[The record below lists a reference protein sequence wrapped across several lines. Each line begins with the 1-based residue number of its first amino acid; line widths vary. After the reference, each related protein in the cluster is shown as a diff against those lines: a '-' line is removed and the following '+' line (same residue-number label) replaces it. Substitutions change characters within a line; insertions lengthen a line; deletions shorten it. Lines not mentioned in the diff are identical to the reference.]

1 MLWWL
6 ASGASVRCFRS
17 TPCPSLKG
25 WGDNTQKKIT
35 MKKEKPK
42 SEVTSH
48 LTNREGQGVGLLSH
62 YYEGKIEAGC
72 DEAGRGCLAGSVYAA
87 AVILP
92 DGYQNELLNDSKQL
106 TEKRRYAL
114 RETIERDAVAWAVGI
129 VTPEEID
136 KINIL
141 NASILAMHRA
151 LDQLKVRPEA
161 IIVDGNRFKPYR
173 PVVNGSA
180 VNIPYTTIVKGDGK
194 YLSIAAA
201 SILAK
206 TYRDDYMNQL
216 AEEYPQYDWR
226 SNKGYP
232 TKKHRDA
239 IKQYGITPY
248 HRKSYNLLGD
258 GQLSFDF

>member
-1 MLWWL
+1 ML
-6 ASGASVRCFRS
+6 
-17 TPCPSLKG
+17 K
-25 WGDNTQKKIT
+25 
-35 MKKEKPK
+35 
-42 SEVTSH
+42 
-48 LTNREGQGVGLLSH
+48 SH
-62 YYEGKIEAGC
+62 YYEGKIEAGG

-92 DGYQNELLNDSKQL
+92 ENYQNDLLNDSKQL
-106 TEKRRYAL
+106 TEKRRYQL
-114 RETIERDAVAWAVGI
+114 REIIQHDAVAWAVGI

-161 IIVDGNRFKPYR
+161 IIVDGNRFKKYMEL
-173 PVVNGSA
+173 
-180 VNIPYTTIVKGDGK
+180 PYTTIVKGDGK

-206 TYRDDYMNQL
+206 TYRDDYMNLL
-216 AEEYPQYDWR
+216 AKEYPQYDWL

-232 TKKHRDA
+232 TKKHREA
-239 IKQYGITPY
+239 IRQYGITPY

-258 GQLSFDF
+258 GQLSLDFGDSF

>member
-1 MLWWL
+1 ML
-6 ASGASVRCFRS
+6 
-17 TPCPSLKG
+17 K
-25 WGDNTQKKIT
+25 
-35 MKKEKPK
+35 
-42 SEVTSH
+42 
-48 LTNREGQGVGLLSH
+48 SH
-62 YYEGKIEAGC
+62 YYENLIEAGC

-92 DGYQNELLNDSKQL
+92 PDYQNELLNDSKKL
-106 TEKRRYAL
+106 TAKKRYAL
-114 RETIERDAVAWAVGI
+114 REEIERDAIAWAVGI

-141 NASILAMHRA
+141 NASFLAMHRA

-161 IIVDGNRFKPYR
+161 VIVDGNRFKPYQDL
-173 PVVNGSA
+173 PS
-180 VNIPYTTIVKGDGK
+180 TTIVKGDGK

-206 TYRDDYMNQL
+206 TYRDDYMLSL
-216 AEEYPQYDWR
+216 AEEYPQYDWQ
-226 SNKGYP
+226 SNMGYP
-232 TKKHRDA
+232 TKKHRQA
-239 IKQYGITPY
+239 IREHGITPY